1 MIAGTVSMKRMAAAA
16 LAMLAAMALP
26 SPAAAQSPAQARAQ
40 SCDRACLGGLVTQ
53 YVDALVARDA
63 SALPLADEVRFTENG
78 LEREFGTGAWEA
90 QLTRGTFRHDY
101 LDTAKQVAAAHVE
114 LREGGTP
121 VLYSL
126 ALHVEGGKIAG
137 VESIV
142 HRVTPDAVFQPKVLG
157 EPVRGMD
164 DPVPAGQRMSR
175 TDMVAMA
182 LRYTEGLRIGSFRD
196 ANVPFGP
203 DTYRVENGV
212 ITAGEGCGREPCGMY
227 AGRIMV
233 HPGIIPSV
241 VAVDEENGTVLLWMN
256 FGYTGSYGENRVLV
270 TFEAFKIWG
279 GAIHSISAFFDFL
292 PIGTSRFWDSSDPV
306 PKVY

>member
-1 MIAGTVSMKRMAAAA
+1 MIAATVSMKRMLAAA

-26 SPAAAQSPAQARAQ
+26 SPAAAQQ
-40 SCDRACLGGLVTQ
+40 CDRACLGDLVTQ
-53 YVDALVARDA
+53 YVDALVARDT

-78 LEREFGTGAWEA
+78 IARELGTGTWEA
-90 QLTRGTFRHDY
+90 QLTKGTFRHDY
-101 LDTAKQVAAAHVE
+101 LDTAKQIAAAHVE
-114 LREGGTP
+114 LREGDIP

-126 ALHVEGGKIAG
+126 ALFVEDGLIAG

-142 HRVTPDAVFQPKVLG
+142 HRVTPDSVFQPKVLG
-157 EPVRGMD
+157 EKVRGMD

-175 TDMVAMA
+175 ADMVAIA
-182 LRYTEGLRIGSFRD
+182 LRYAEGLRIGNFTD
-196 ANVPFGP
+196 ANVPFAP
-203 DTYRVENGV
+203 ETYRVENGV

-227 AGRIMV
+227 DGRIMV